1 MYPGEYAHT
10 RADQPAFIMAGT
22 GEAVTYAELEDR
34 SNRLAHFLRS
44 VGLKRLD
51 HYSIFM
57 ENNARYVEC
66 CAAGERS
73 GLYYT
78 CINSYLTPDE
88 LAYIVN
94 NSESRVL
101 IFSEEKRAIATEALK
116 QCPNVEVA
124 VIVDGP
130 GDGVTILNLDEAT
143 KGLPATP
150 IPDES
155 LGTSMLYS
163 SGTTGRPKG
172 ILRQLPEQPPAEHLP
187 VFDFIMEMWRYREG
201 MTYLSP
207 APLYHSAPIAAVAF
221 TIRMGGTAVIM
232 ERFDPEHYLQL
243 VEKYRPTHSQL
254 VPTMFWRM
262 LKLPEEVRKK
272 YDVSSLEIAIHAAAP
287 CPVQVKEQ
295 MIDWWGPILLEYYSA
310 TELLGFAVCDSQQ
323 WLSHRGTVGE
333 VVSGEVHVLD
343 ENMQP
348 MRRVSPGRCGS
359 RP

>member
-130 GDGVTILNLDEAT
+130 GDGAAILNLDEAT

-172 ILRQLPEQPPAEHLP
+172 ILRQLPEQPPAEQLP
-187 VFDFIMEMWRYREG
+187 VFDFITSCG
-201 MTYLSP
+201 
-207 APLYHSAPIAAVAF
+207 V
-221 TIRMGGTAVIM
+221 TA
-232 ERFDPEHYLQL
+232 
-243 VEKYRPTHSQL
+243 K
-254 VPTMFWRM
+254 
-262 LKLPEEVRKK
+262 
-272 YDVSSLEIAIHAAAP
+272 A
-287 CPVQVKEQ
+287 
-295 MIDWWGPILLEYYSA
+295 
-310 TELLGFAVCDSQQ
+310 
-323 WLSHRGTVGE
+323 
-333 VVSGEVHVLD
+333 
-343 ENMQP
+343 
-348 MRRVSPGRCGS
+348 
-359 RP
+359 